1 MPKISVIVP
10 CYNQAQYMDEAL
22 QSVQAQTFQDWECI
36 IVNDGSPDDTEEV
49 AKRWLEKDP
58 RFKYLKK
65 ENGGLSSARNAGIE
79 MAQGEW
85 IQFLDC
91 DDYMDSEK
99 LQKSITDSETFDV
112 IITNFHMVSDG
123 NVAPPFCD
131 ITKYEV
137 NTDNIIA
144 RWDLDFNIPIHCG
157 LFNKSRI
164 SDIKFNEQLKAKED
178 WWFWIQLTSLPRFSY
193 KLIDEKLV
201 YYRYN
206 ANSLSKN
213 FTLVYQNIFDVH
225 SLIYTSGNQEVK
237 DMLFNKLNFLLRKVN
252 NENYNQKI
260 YIRKLQSTKVLKAYL
275 KIRKIFSK

>member
-22 QSVQAQTFQDWECI
+22 QSVLGQTFQDWECI

-123 NVAPPFCD
+123 NVTPPFCD

-137 NTDNIIA
+137 NTDNIIS

-164 SDIKFNEQLKAKED
+164 RDIKFNEQLKAKED

-201 YYRYN
+201 YYRHN
-206 ANSLSKN
+206 PNSLSKN

>member
-22 QSVQAQTFQDWECI
+22 QSVLEQTFQDWECI

-49 AKRWLEKDP
+49 AKRWLEKDA

-112 IITNFHMVSDG
+112 ILTNFYMVSDG

-137 NTDNIIA
+137 NTDNIIS